1 MDYAFVPSL
10 MTTFSNQ
17 MTFTERLVNLLATE
31 IFKPLRKI
39 FLIDLLDKH
48 IKKDFPQARP
58 IAEVERDV
66 ALCIVN
72 SHPTT
77 GN

>member
-17 MTFTERLVNLLATE
+17 MSFTERLANLLTTE
-31 IFKPLRKI
+31 MFKPIRKF
-39 FLIDLLDKH
+39 FLLDLLDGH
-48 IKKDFPQARP
+48 IKKDFPEARS

-66 ALCIVN
+66 ALAIVN

-77 GN
+77 GK